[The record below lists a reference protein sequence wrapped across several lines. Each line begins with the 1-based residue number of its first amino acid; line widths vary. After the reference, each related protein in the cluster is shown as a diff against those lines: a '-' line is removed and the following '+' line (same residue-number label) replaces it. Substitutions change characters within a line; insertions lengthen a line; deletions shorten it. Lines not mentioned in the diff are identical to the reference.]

1 MTARPMTEE
10 ERRERKAIEAAE
22 HIIAIGG
29 TGLMPKERDRTLLVA
44 RALLSTSAAVRG
56 MREALEKEEKAHGE
70 TISER
75 DSLEAFIAELYHDAT
90 GSECIWSNNFGLLE
104 VRDAIIAALSLIEG
118 EDEQARPSGS
128 ASIST
133 DTKGTTK

>member
-1 MTARPMTEE
+1 MNAVL
-10 ERRERKAIEAAE
+10 EAARRIVAWDDSGRLADDE
-22 HIIAIGG
+22 WLVERNETAIIAIC
-29 TGLMPKERDRTLLVA
+29 
-44 RALLSTSAAVRG
+44 RALLSTSSAVRG

-118 EDEQARPSGS
+118 EDEQARSPSALS

>member
-1 MTARPMTEE
+1 MTEVLAAAARIV
-10 ERRERKAIEAAE
+10 ERHDRVTADMRRQYPSMK
-22 HIIAIGG
+22 
-29 TGLMPKERDRTLLVA
+29 MPEPADSVLVA
-44 RALLSTSAAVRG
+44 RALLSTSSAVRG